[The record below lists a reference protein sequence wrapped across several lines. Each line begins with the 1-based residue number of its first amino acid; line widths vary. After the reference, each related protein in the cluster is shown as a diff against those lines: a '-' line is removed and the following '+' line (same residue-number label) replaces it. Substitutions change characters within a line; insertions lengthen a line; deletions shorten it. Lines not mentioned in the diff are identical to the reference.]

1 MSVQV
6 LKTGVVNA
14 SGEIGANLLSRYV
27 VPGQN
32 GPTNHADAGR
42 TQYYGDYGIKLP
54 VLEDADTYFRLFLK
68 QTLTQN
74 ATYTISCNAS
84 GVLDGTIYNFP
95 LFTQSNT
102 SMGLLKIN
110 HNGLCA
116 MTFTMTYSTQT
127 PVTVGNETVYIC
139 FMDDAGRTLASGQGE
154 ILLTNFKIESGS
166 IATPW
171 IPANTDPNY
180 VGNTCG
186 YNELGSTIA
195 SIGNGYVNAPDF
207 IEI

>member
-6 LKTGVVNA
+6 VKTGVVNA

-32 GPTNHADAGR
+32 NPTNHADGGR
-42 TQYYGDYGIKLP
+42 TQYYGDYGIKIP
-54 VLEDADTYFRLFLK
+54 VLEDKDTYFRLFLK

-84 GVLDGTIYNFP
+84 GVLSGTIYNFP

-102 SMGLLKIN
+102 SMGMLVIN
-110 HNGLCA
+110 HNGLCT
-116 MTFTMTYSTQT
+116 MTFTMTYDTQT

-139 FMDDAGRTLASGQGE
+139 FMDDAGRALASGQGE
-154 ILLTNFKIESGS
+154 IILTHFKLESGS
-166 IATPW
+166 IVTPW
-171 IPANTDPNY
+171 VPADTDPNY
-180 VGNTCG
+180 VGSTSG
-186 YNELGSTIA
+186 FNEPGAAIA
-195 SIGNGYVNAPDF
+195 SIGKGYINAPDF
-207 IEI
+207 MEI